1 MTAGNG
7 QDETGRG
14 RRDGKYRILSLDGG
28 GLRTLLSL
36 GVLKR
41 ISEVRPGFLDEVDLV
56 AGTSAGAISALT
68 IAASQD
74 PAVGLEQARQIW
86 FTPDLFSIPLKNQLG
101 TLFGTSALTPSEN
114 MARALTHVLGDKT
127 LRDLKRKV
135 VIPAFQLDDGD
146 PDEDKRGWRPRVFHN
161 FPGDTFVDPDD
172 YLVDLSLRSSSL
184 PIISPV
190 HQGYV
195 DGGLF
200 ANNPTLAAVA
210 QVIYAKAADVRDI
223 LVFSLGTG
231 DSVDYL
237 EGYNENW
244 GWKKWLLDSKQP
256 MAFVAATIE
265 AGVEAVDFQTQ
276 MLLPRGNYW
285 REDPVVPFNLGD
297 SVEAQVATLDR
308 IVKRHDLSKVLQ
320 WVDSS
325 GWRPEGGPEVTSGPP
340 AGVSREA
347 GGTPS

>member
-1 MTAGNG
+1 MTTGNG
-7 QDETGRG
+7 QAESAGARQADR
-14 RRDGKYRILSLDGG
+14 YRILCLDGG
-28 GLRTLLSL
+28 GLRTLLSIAL
-36 GVLKR
+36 LKR
-41 ISEVRPGFLDEVDLV
+41 ITQVRPGFLDQIDLI
-56 AGTSAGAISALT
+56 AGTSAGAISALVL
-68 IAASQD
+68 AAATT
-74 PAVGLEQARQIW
+74 PEAGLEQARQVW
-86 FTPDLFSIPLKNQLG
+86 FTPNLFAIPLSNQLG

-114 MARALTHVLGDKT
+114 MARALTNILGDKM

-146 PDEDKRGWRPRVFHN
+146 PDEDRRGWRPRVFHN
-161 FPGDTFVDPDD
+161 FPGDTWINPED
-172 YLVDLSLRSSSL
+172 YLVDLALRSSSL

-210 QVIYAKAADVRDI
+210 QVIYAKVADVRDI
-223 LVFSLGTG
+223 YVLSLGTG

-244 GWKKWLLDSKQP
+244 GWRKWLLDQKQP

-265 AGVEAVDFQTQ
+265 AGVEAVDFQTR
-276 MLLPRGNYW
+276 MLLPQGNYW
-285 REDPVVPFNLGD
+285 REDPVVPFNLGGT
-297 SVEAQVATLDR
+297 VEAQIATLDR
-308 IVKRHDLSKVLQ
+308 IARRHDLSKLLD

-325 GWRPEGGPEVTSGPP
+325 GWQLKDVPGAPPGVQPGLSGA
-340 AGVSREA
+340 AGEA
-347 GGTPS
+347 RG